1 MISYLR
7 LTNFRKHVDTE
18 IRFEDTDQVVLI
30 SGQNGAGKS
39 TIFEAVQYALYGEG
53 RNGRTNVERLVRKG
67 GEIEGMEVELIFS
80 VAGVQY
86 QVKRR
91 RDNKMTSAVLWANDV
106 AITEGPREVTAEVTK
121 LLAMDIKGFRL
132 AAYAQ
137 QRELDGLASMRPA
150 DRGQMLSRLL
160 RLDVISRAKETA
172 RGEFRQ
178 RRDVLRALNDGVD
191 IDEIRSRI
199 TEIDGELES
208 KNLALTAARE
218 SIVMFDAEIAAG
230 NALESAY
237 QSALTNQVRLSTLLS
252 STEVELLRLR
262 QELTAVVVPEL
273 IQTSGET
280 IEALQN
286 SSREVERR
294 IADGESLKQQLAQL
308 KAVTGELSRCESRL
322 DELDRI
328 IAAGPGDP
336 ASASAV
342 LILLENQLEEE
353 RGQLLQLREEHA
365 GLKERREALARAV
378 ENAEGLDAECTSC
391 GQVVPEAHKH
401 DLVERHHGELAAVD
415 AAIEEIVRRGGS
427 LRDQVDATDGD
438 VVRARQFVQEQ
449 QQVHESYE
457 RASGERTDVLRRRDV
472 YVEQVERLKGG
483 EVDLSSLYAE
493 RARIGVAMNLAAQA
507 RERVALRT
515 ARQEQHDSLER
526 SIQGIVERLEREKS
540 ALAES
545 VIGSD
550 LELAHE
556 RRQLQVDARNTEQD
570 IASGLQADVAGAV
583 ERHKAAAAELEK
595 AESSAK
601 RRAGIDKEAQVSW
614 WTSQVLE
621 QVESTWAQQIKPSL
635 EGTVSELAS
644 RLSDGRF
651 DTVSFDTEYNV
662 SVRDGG
668 VMRQITDLSGGEID
682 LISLAVRLGLS
693 SVVSERHGS
702 GGIGFLILDECFGSQ
717 DTGRRTSIMNALRNL
732 KSSHGQIFLISHVGG
747 LEDSADAVVDVEL
760 DELNHSVVTKS

>member
-18 IRFEDTDQVVLI
+18 IRFEDTDQVVLV

-53 RNGRTNVERLVRKG
+53 RNGRTNVERLIRKG
-67 GEIEGMEVELIFS
+67 GEIEGMEVEMIFS

-121 LLAMDIKGFRL
+121 LLGMELKGFRL

-191 IDEIRSRI
+191 IDGLKTRI
-199 TEIDGELES
+199 TEIDSEIET

-218 SIVMFDAEIAAG
+218 AIVMLDAEIAAG
-230 NALESAY
+230 NALETAY
-237 QSALTNQVRLSTLLS
+237 QAAMTNQVRLSTLLS
-252 STEVELLRLR
+252 STETELLRLR
-262 QELTAVVVPEL
+262 QELSAVVVPEL
-273 IQTSGET
+273 LETSGET
-280 IEALQN
+280 LESLQN
-286 SSREVERR
+286 SSREVERA

-322 DELDRI
+322 DDLDRI

-342 LILLENQLEEE
+342 LILLENQLEDE
-353 RGQLLQLREEHA
+353 RTQLLQLREEHA
-365 GLKERREALARAV
+365 GLKVRRETLARAA
-378 ENAEGLDAECTSC
+378 ENAEGLDAECASC
-391 GQVVPEAHKH
+391 GQAVPEAHKH
-401 DLVERHHGELAAVD
+401 ELVSRHRDDLVDVDTALEELVQHGG
-415 AAIEEIVRRGGS
+415 R
-427 LRDQVDATDGD
+427 LREKVESTESE

-449 QQVHESYE
+449 LQVLECYE
-457 RASGERTDVLRRRDV
+457 RSKIERTEVLRRRDV
-472 YVEQVERLKGG
+472 YIEQVERLKGG
-483 EVDLSSLYAE
+483 EVDLSNLYAE

-507 RERVALRT
+507 RERAALRS
-515 ARQEQHDSLER
+515 ARQDQHGSLER
-526 SIQGIVERLEREKS
+526 SILGIVERLEREQS

-570 IASGLQADVAGAV
+570 IASGLQADLAGAV
-583 ERHKAAAAELEK
+583 ERKKAASTELDK
-595 AESSAK
+595 AESLAK

-621 QVESTWAQQIKPSL
+621 HVESTWAQQIKPSL

-651 DTVSFDTEYNV
+651 DTVSFDSEYNV

-668 VMRQITDLSGGEID
+668 VMRQISDLSGGEID

-747 LEDSADAVVDVEL
+747 LEDSADAVVDVEV